1 MYGGTTPSGF
11 DCSGFTQYVYKQCGV
26 SLNRTSDAQASNG
39 AAVSKSNLQP
49 GDLVIFTGHV
59 GIYIGNNKFIHA
71 ANPSKGV
78 ITTSLSDSYYTKTY
92 KTARRIFN

>member
-1 MYGGTTPSGF
+1 MGKLGWKSEGRSRKWEKGTS
-11 DCSGFTQYVYKQCGV
+11 SEV
-26 SLNRTSDAQASNG
+26 
-39 AAVSKSNLQP
+39 KSYELQP